1 MEIMKFGPDVEV
13 LAPPSLRK
21 RVSDLLKEAVRRYD

>member
-1 MEIMKFGPDVEV
+1 MEIMKHGDGVEV

-21 RVSDLLKEAVRRYD
+21 RVAEELAKAAKRYL